1 MASLDT
7 TKSAMHEV
15 VPSFPAKQE
24 QKVNRMQFSTTAV
37 SDTETAG
44 RESNKGE
51 RKALVDEIPNYP
63 MIQWLL
69 WIVGPATRGNK
80 NNQIQFSAV
89 TLILL
94 FCCVGNSGAAI
105 YSIVILSYSCSHAG
119 VNCQMR
125 GLALLTMVINAARLF
140 IFILTVYY
148 IRRRLN
154 AGVTLTAG
162 NFPAHLC
169 L

>member
-15 VPSFPAKQE
+15 VPSFPARQE
-24 QKVNRMQFSTTAV
+24 QKINRMQFSTTAV

-69 WIVGPATRGNK
+69 WIVGAATRGNK
-80 NNQIQFSAV
+80 YHQIQFSAV
-89 TLILL
+89 TLVLF
-94 FCCVGNSGAAI
+94 FCCVGNSRAAI
-105 YSIVILSYSCSHAG
+105 VSIVNMSHSCSHAG
-119 VNCQMR
+119 VNCQLQ
-125 GLALLTMVINAARLF
+125 GLVLLTTVINAARLF
-140 IFILTVYY
+140 IFIPTVYY

-154 AGVTLTAG
+154 AGVTLNAG